1 MNESNEVFE
10 REMEGN
16 AELGG
21 AKYRQTAGNNNGA
34 GKALILLVTM
44 LPQTATAMVSMV
56 PPVMANQIA
65 TTLGLSP
72 KVAGLYVALV
82 YLGAVISSS
91 FTASLIT
98 RWGPLRTSFACV
110 ITGGLGLCLM
120 AVPHLAAALLAT
132 AIIGLSYGP
141 LTPASSHVLARYR
154 TSTAIAFVVSV
165 RQTSVPLGGALAG
178 AVAPPLVIGIGWN
191 TTCVALG
198 LATAILGAVFWFSLH
213 IVRNEPPEPPHG
225 HGTSL
230 LQPARFILR
239 SLDLTVL
246 AVSSMVYAAMQLV
259 LSSFLVVYLTNAT
272 DVDLISA
279 GALLSAS
286 QLAGVAGRLGWGFVA
301 DRIHSPRMVLVTI
314 ALLMAVATALMGLFS
329 PAWSFFGLA
338 LVIVIVGGT
347 ASGWNG
353 VYLSE
358 IMREVKPAE
367 AGLATSGSLM
377 FTYLGIIFGPV
388 LFGLLAA
395 QIGYPNAYFAMA
407 ASVFATGLLM
417 AIAPRRN

>member
-213 IVRNEPPEPPHG
+213 IVRM
-225 HGTSL
+225 SL
-230 LQPARFILR
+230 RNPRTDMAPACCSRP
-239 SLDLTVL
+239 D
-246 AVSSMVYAAMQLV
+246 
-259 LSSFLVVYLTNAT
+259 SFC
-272 DVDLISA
+272 
-279 GALLSAS
+279 
-286 QLAGVAGRLGWGFVA
+286 
-301 DRIHSPRMVLVTI
+301 
-314 ALLMAVATALMGLFS
+314 
-329 PAWSFFGLA
+329 
-338 LVIVIVGGT
+338 
-347 ASGWNG
+347 
-353 VYLSE
+353 
-358 IMREVKPAE
+358 
-367 AGLATSGSLM
+367 
-377 FTYLGIIFGPV
+377 
-388 LFGLLAA
+388 
-395 QIGYPNAYFAMA
+395 A
-407 ASVFATGLLM
+407 AS
-417 AIAPRRN
+417 I